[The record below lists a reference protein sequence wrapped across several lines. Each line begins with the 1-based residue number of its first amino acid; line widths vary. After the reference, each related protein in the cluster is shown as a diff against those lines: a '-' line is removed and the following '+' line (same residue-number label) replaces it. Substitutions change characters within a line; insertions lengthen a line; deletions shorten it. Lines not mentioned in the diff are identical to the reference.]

1 MKKQTTYLGKI
12 PVCVFYIIALAA
24 LLFLEGAVANCQNP
38 IGQWKILEQQII
50 RYDSA
55 GQQISEVVKK
65 FNNGWITFNPDG
77 SGNSTRMGL
86 YWTEGYDFEWYTG
99 KDSLLFIM
107 RSPQNIE
114 CYQIHMSFTP
124 KKIILKMRSEVIG
137 NRRWIYTCRKRI

>member
-1 MKKQTTYLGKI
+1 MYLIAMAACTLIFASGASCQPHVGK
-12 PVCVFYIIALAA
+12 
-24 LLFLEGAVANCQNP
+24 
-38 IGQWKILEQQII
+38 WKILEQKII

-55 GQQISEVVKK
+55 GQQISEVVKE

-86 YWTEGYDFEWYTG
+86 WWTEGYDFEWYTG

-114 CYQIHMSFTP
+114 CYQIHISFTP

-137 NRRWIYTCRKRI
+137 NRRWTYTCRKRI